1 MEAMDIDSAAIT
13 IPVIDTSSIG
23 TNAVSVNQSNNNA
36 NRLHNSGSSS
46 SSISSNSSGYGGS
59 TTTTPTNNYESQS
72 APTTPVAIAEP
83 LPNTTIAT
91 VTPFINEAVQTKV
104 FNQLQEQQQTLQQH
118 MPHLQKQQLH
128 HHHHYHHQYKQHQSP
143 LTPAPLPTRQQYYN
157 AYDYHQQQ
165 THNLA
170 PTQAVGA
177 SPSFAVGSGVES
189 YDNMLSYAGAASYKK
204 SSEINYEREANL
216 KSTQTLY
223 DNKTM
228 ANGQQQ
234 QQQQQHQQQFVGI
247 SNIQEKQGHFL
258 NQRSSN
264 ISLIS
269 NTNTNNS
276 HKPQAAATPFYAQ
289 PFAQQYGCS
298 SYYDNFH
305 TKVPMTLSEYHENY
319 DQSYQ
324 QHKFYAAAKTQIK
337 EAAGLTKP
345 YATGSHTAQS
355 FYNSNTTNHALTP
368 PAYDKYLYSPNSLS
382 AGGYN
387 TNRVGNE
394 TPPEAKAYRKN
405 SGNSSG
411 WQWPLDNVI
420 ANSRPLPPSSAL
432 QQPPMPNVGH
442 IPTATVAP
450 THAASYLASNPTS
463 LQREATYY
471 YRNTTAAYQ
480 SPSLVHPNYQPQPY
494 MSPPSA
500 NRNLWHTSHAL
511 HNERLSHAVPQ
522 NGSEATGPSHVTMH
536 TTPYFPTNTS
546 IVSNNRQSC
555 CSQGFSPQNCYYPSR
570 LTVPPPPPTALRSAT
585 TYMPSQQASSQHL
598 TSLGSSCKYGSVQDF
613 TVSNKVKNPT
623 DLFIGPTNYETQPS
637 HGLHAHNYNYSS
649 SVNGNFFSPSNH
661 HQSTLTTG
669 FNGPAMTQNQSVHPN
684 DLNFPPNNF
693 SNYLSSP
700 LNRDTSYMNNH
711 NMEIPQPT
719 FGSTS
724 AKSALLDY
732 RKHLQ
737 TPSQS
742 QHQPQSLVTDDYYYN
757 ASRDHNQS
765 ADSSKALGN
774 GETSLFQFDIE
785 QQGTVNITFNPS
797 NEVASPYVSEDKTS
811 CDDVNK
817 NLSLR
822 DFIANWNDDE
832 EDCAANEQI
841 MANNS
846 NHFVT
851 KPTESAD
858 SHITIPQ
865 ELENS
870 KKPPPGKS
878 VNEEKKSPDNGL
890 LLGNITTDLDATNQ
904 YVNLPDIIIDIE
916 KSTNTINNL
925 HPDNSKLQ
933 LNLDNF
939 DVEQEL
945 DQLQLRKYGNSTHD
959 TESTMAFSEN
969 CDVALTEKA
978 THLKV
983 NDNEQHLSK
992 DLSVNTREVTHT
1004 VLSPALTRPLSNDI
1018 EHSVEQQ
1025 FLNDIESYDGSN
1037 SHHSNE
1043 SAFEK
1048 EYETFINRISSEI
1061 IAKEFKRQDASDQEF
1076 EQNVKDFSKFHKRK
1090 RKLKQVE
1097 DEDMKEE
1104 QISKQQKIH
1113 PQPETENNSN
1123 FPQVY
1128 TRKSRFRKSRKNI
1141 LYRKRKPSSIFYR
1154 LMHPLKRSFHFYN
1167 TKPSIRHYLNELTDK
1182 NLPLTKK
1189 KSPKPLSLGAVKT
1202 RNKPNS
1208 LKILCIMAINTDK
1221 FRATLVKSANSKLNE
1236 MTVPL
1241 SENVQNSFDSVYQS
1255 ETINSYAVDEE
1266 HICTDPHCETCEV
1279 IKSLMEP
1286 QSYEFDVQTSQ
1297 NLSDSVHNCDIEPID
1312 LSSESC
1318 FRESLK
1324 TNPQIPNGNENSTNQ
1339 NSQNFS
1345 ESNTIAELT
1354 EANIRSEV
1362 HEPIIETQNLVK
1374 INNATG
1380 NTSNFLG
1387 LNEDHDH
1394 EVAEDEKQPELS
1406 YLPYK
1411 IEQGIKD
1418 EKSEVTDEHSALLS
1432 EIGISKGEGVTEESI
1447 CKKNQQTRT
1456 KYYQATS
1463 FLNLGKKL
1471 QSSDGSNETS
1481 FEECKT
1487 STANAENNQT
1497 DFASNIGNVVST
1509 TNLKSPSL
1517 HEQAITSQ
1525 SFDAPDKKLY
1535 EPEHSQDSYQFVR
1548 EKDSKKTQQKLEDN
1562 IAAGNYCKDGEN
1574 SKDKESNGSLNH
1586 RSPLRISNVCVYPV
1600 EKQHFNLHL
1609 ERIDESEK
1617 ISSFNESEHNTSKV
1631 ANDYCDS
1638 RLRIPDHRM
1647 ENYEKI
1653 VDNTNEEMESESD
1666 SEQTNSDTES
1676 ESSTSRTSDSEN
1688 DSSCSSVSSSDTCQ
1702 RIHDHQVVA
1711 RDESVKKQ
1719 FANGEKDQ
1727 TQVALIKSGKYS
1739 DIHPEVE
1746 IHSEAD
1752 IKAENNDK
1760 PSNIVTSKEY
1770 NLSHPIENDDDSIVS
1785 DAIDDNAKL
1794 PIIIDHPGSLEHM
1807 EEKDDNDGINV
1818 TVGGKENLCHSN
1830 ESNCNHS
1837 PYAAIRAEDSNQK
1850 LINKNEINDCKESD
1864 NELNFESNN
1873 EQLNIITIK
1882 EGNLPQY
1889 VKRESD
1895 FLSRVRSVDLIQD
1908 NIMSYSESEALKF
1921 QTIKEDTLPQ
1931 PIKNDDDRLSACD
1944 ALYNEGNILIKDKLS
1959 KDWEIESDDDESYA
1973 NNMSR
1978 SMESADNASLRNS
1991 THNQDVLENKSP
2003 RPVDEPMH
2011 NESIYTESKWNECQK
2026 NNLCQSVASNDDS
2039 NQNQQ
2044 CNEQQ
2049 NTTTHLRSENGI
2061 EYETTSSRVSISPAH
2076 VSKQSY
2082 ATCEQN
2088 KPENVLENT
2097 ERESN
2102 KTMGAK
2108 TNSQANY
2115 EKVNSHNC
2123 DKINIDASSDFNLLQ
2138 CGKNYNDSTACV
2150 SVYNEKT
2157 CQSLTKECDLLTSN
2171 DSNEESESESSSE
2184 YSSSDEDED
2193 VETANKDLNDHK
2205 TFSHDLPEDTN
2216 SKSNNTDCQN
2226 VILKSDCAQH
2236 SIENEEVK
2244 SPNIL
2249 LQTIEINGKS
2259 LRDIN
2264 AKEIENEG
2272 RGKALKF
2279 NNYDDASSDVS
2290 SHGDSKSFPSS
2301 KENETLQEQAEN
2313 VTSLA
2318 DKCEESENRENKLNA
2333 SAFIESEKDREE
2345 VCVHFS
2351 ENYPNNTK
2359 FGESFRDT
2367 TEYAKDLQEQCNIQ
2381 SQVSYAEMPSK
2392 EMPEMAKA
2400 SVLFRDHIQE
2410 DHNEILSYSTETEK
2424 NMTLKIL
2431 NNDLLDEISLSQVK
2445 PSLKAAGEL
2454 RNIVG
2459 CNEVSENIS
2468 KVSREQDHAM
2478 KNEDETSV
2486 MELTE
2491 KDMINGR
2498 KANLV
2503 EIRKELLSD
2512 DGNEAI
2518 EQNLRTR
2525 NESDTGLQYK
2535 DKETNE
2541 TISKWKNSE
2550 KNEGTQ
2556 LHSYIKSG
2564 NEFSLSQ
2571 NADRSRFALS
2581 EEKTTNHKNENENK
2595 SQDNASTVINL
2606 GHLLQ
2611 DNNRGQEDS
2620 GSNES
2625 MIEDFRG
2632 FSEEKCFEEES
2643 QDFRGFD
2650 DKTSSN
2656 SIHTMNLDENAAL
2669 SNSSE
2674 STVSSSRSFH
2684 SFYAT
2689 KFLHSNFKTSI
2700 SSEINELEALEK
2712 ELSHRDWNLQN
2723 DEDQEKHMK
2732 NEINSQLIVNDNDME
2747 NIKKILQGD
2756 EIAPNESEQTNAD
2769 TAFVSKLSDLCRAA
2783 LNSSLHLPNVCT
2795 TIESNP
2801 IDDENEVENDSKE
2814 MLLNRELTVE
2824 EALADMYR
2832 QAGILSDSEDSANE
2846 QELGDESKDLDD
2858 KTAETQDV
2866 ILINLQEIL
2875 NSDNDIYVLQ
2885 CDLNENILNIM
2896 ETSNTSSPIQEHQ
2909 QTEHID
2915 ENNAE
2920 RVDTLL
2926 AATQNESEIHIISSD
2941 SECEEVIL
2949 LSDEGE
2955 TETIPFITDH
2965 NLLDENVSLI
2975 HHEEIV
2981 PDNYKE
2987 FLREEFFKYLHEKY
3001 VQKNISKYYHA
3012 NRILRKYKKRY
3023 SKQKK

>member
-1 MEAMDIDSAAIT
+1 MEAMDIDSVAIT
-13 IPVIDTSSIG
+13 IPIIDTSSIG

-36 NRLHNSGSSS
+36 NRLNNSGSSS

-118 MPHLQKQQLH
+118 VPHLQKQQLH
-128 HHHHYHHQYKQHQSP
+128 HHHHFHHQYKQHQSP
-143 LTPAPLPTRQQYYN
+143 LTPASLPTRQQYYN

-170 PTQAVGA
+170 ATQGVGA

-204 SSEINYEREANL
+204 SSDINYEREANL

-228 ANGQQQ
+228 VNMQ
-234 QQQQQHQQQFVGI
+234 QQQQQHQQQFIGI

-289 PFAQQYGCS
+289 PFAQQYSCS

-368 PAYDKYLYSPNSLS
+368 PAYDKYLYSPNSLN
-382 AGGYN
+382 AGGYH

-411 WQWPLDNVI
+411 WQWPLDNVVG
-420 ANSRPLPPSSAL
+420 NSRPLPPSSAL
-432 QQPPMPNVGH
+432 QQPLMPSAGH

-494 MSPPSA
+494 MSPPTA

-511 HNERLSHAVPQ
+511 HNERLSHSVPQ
-522 NGSEATGPSHVTMH
+522 NGTETTGPSHVTMH

-546 IVSNNRQSC
+546 IVPNNRQSC

-585 TYMPSQQASSQHL
+585 TYMPPQQASSQHL
-598 TSLGSSCKYGSVQDF
+598 TSLGSSCKYGGVQDF
-613 TVSNKVKNPT
+613 TVSNKIKNPT
-623 DLFIGPTNYETQPS
+623 DLFVGPTTYETQPS
-637 HGLHAHNYNYSS
+637 HGLHAHNYNYSTP
-649 SVNGNFFSPSNH
+649 VNGNFFSPSNH
-661 HQSTLTTG
+661 HQSNLTTG

-693 SNYLSSP
+693 SNYLSNP

-711 NMEIPQPT
+711 NMELPQPT

-742 QHQPQSLVTDDYYYN
+742 QHQPHQPLVTDDYYLN
-757 ASRDHNQS
+757 TSRDHNQS

-797 NEVASPYVSEDKTS
+797 SEVISPYVSEDKTA

-832 EDCAANEQI
+832 EDGAANDQI

-858 SHITIPQ
+858 CDITITQ

-878 VNEEKKSPDNGL
+878 LNEEKKSSDNGL
-890 LLGNITTDLDATNQ
+890 LLGNITTDLDASNQ

-945 DQLQLRKYGNSTHD
+945 DQLQLRKYGNSTEA
-959 TESTMAFSEN
+959 ESAMTFSEN
-969 CDVALTEKA
+969 CDVALTDKA
-978 THLKV
+978 TNLKV
-983 NDNEQHLSK
+983 NENEQNLSK
-992 DLSVNTREVTHT
+992 DLSVNTKEGTHT
-1004 VLSPALTRPLSNDI
+1004 VLSPAITRPLSNDI

-1061 IAKEFKRQDASDQEF
+1061 SAKEYKRQDASDQEF

-1097 DEDMKEE
+1097 DDDIKED
-1104 QISKQQKIH
+1104 QVSKQQKIH
-1113 PQPETENNSN
+1113 SQPETKNNSN

-1128 TRKSRFRKSRKNI
+1128 TRKSRFRKSRNNI
-1141 LYRKRKPSSIFYR
+1141 LHRKRKPSSIFYR
-1154 LMHPLKRSFHFYN
+1154 LMHPLKRSFHFHK
-1167 TKPSIRHYLNELTDK
+1167 TKPIRHYLNELTDK
-1182 NLPLTKK
+1182 SLPLTKR
-1189 KSPKPLSLGAVKT
+1189 KSPKSLSLSAVKT
-1202 RNKPNS
+1202 RNKPNT
-1208 LKILCIMAINTDK
+1208 LKVLCIMAINTK
-1221 FRATLVKSANSKLNE
+1221 EFRSILLKSANSKLNE

-1241 SENVQNSFDSVYQS
+1241 NENVQNSFDSVYQS
-1255 ETINSYAVDEE
+1255 ETVNTYAADEE

-1286 QSYEFDVQTSQ
+1286 QSYEFDVQTNQ
-1297 NLSDSVHNCDIEPID
+1297 NLSDSDHNCDIEPID

-1318 FRESLK
+1318 FRENLK
-1324 TNPQIPNGNENSTNQ
+1324 TIQQIPIENEHSINQ

-1345 ESNTIAELT
+1345 ESSTFAKLI
-1354 EANIRSEV
+1354 EANIESDG

-1374 INNATG
+1374 MNYGTG
-1380 NTSNFLG
+1380 NTSSFLA
-1387 LNEDHDH
+1387 LNEDHG
-1394 EVAEDEKQPELS
+1394 EVAEDEKQPALS
-1406 YLPYK
+1406 YMPYK
-1411 IEQGIKD
+1411 TEQGKKG

-1432 EIGISKGEGVTEESI
+1432 EIEFSKGAAVIEEPI
-1447 CKKNQQTRT
+1447 CKNNQQSRT

-1463 FLNLGKKL
+1463 FLNLDKKL
-1471 QSSDGSNETS
+1471 QSSDESNESS
-1481 FEECKT
+1481 FEECKA
-1487 STANAENNQT
+1487 SAAKVENNQT
-1497 DFASNIGNVVST
+1497 DFVSNIGDVVSS

-1517 HEQAITSQ
+1517 HEQGNNLQ
-1525 SFDAPDKKLY
+1525 SFDAADKELF
-1535 EPEHSQDSYQFVR
+1535 ESEHSQDSDQFVR
-1548 EKDSKKTQQKLEDN
+1548 EQDSKKTQQKLEDDN
-1562 IAAGNYCKDGEN
+1562 AASNYCKDGEN
-1574 SKDKESNGSLNH
+1574 SQDKEFNGSLNH
-1586 RSPLRISNVCVYPV
+1586 GSPV

-1609 ERIDESEK
+1609 EGIKESGK
-1617 ISSFNESEHNTSKV
+1617 PTSFNENNTSKV

-1638 RLRIPDHRM
+1638 RLL
-1647 ENYEKI
+1647 ETCEKI
-1653 VDNTNEEMESESD
+1653 VDNTIEEMDSESD
-1666 SEQTNSDTES
+1666 SEATNSGTES
-1676 ESSTSRTSDSEN
+1676 DSSTSRTSDSEN
-1688 DSSCSSVSSSDTCQ
+1688 DSSCSSVSSRDTYQRQ
-1702 RIHDHQVVA
+1702 RIHKPQVVA
-1711 RDESVKKQ
+1711 QDESPKKKVVI
-1719 FANGEKDQ
+1719 GEKDQ
-1727 TQVALIKSGKYS
+1727 TQLALIKSRKYS
-1739 DIHPEVE
+1739 DIHSDVE
-1746 IHSEAD
+1746 IHSESD
-1752 IKAENNDK
+1752 VEDESDDE
-1760 PSNIVTSKEY
+1760 PSNVTPTPKVY
-1770 NLSHPIENDDDSIVS
+1770 NLSHSIEKDDDSTVS
-1785 DAIDDNAKL
+1785 DAIDDNAKQ
-1794 PIIIDHPGSLEHM
+1794 PIIIDRPGSPEDM
-1807 EEKDDNDGINV
+1807 EEKNDNDRISV
-1818 TVGGKENLCHSN
+1818 TVGGNENFCHSN
-1830 ESNCNHS
+1830 ESNHNHS
-1837 PYAAIRAEDSNQK
+1837 PYATIYSEDSKQK
-1850 LINKNEINDCKESD
+1850 LINKNQIHDCKESD

-1873 EQLNIITIK
+1873 KKLHVIATK
-1882 EGNLPQY
+1882 EDKLPPY
-1889 VKRESD
+1889 VERESD
-1895 FLSRVRSVDLIQD
+1895 FPSCVRNVDLVED
-1908 NIMSYSESEALKF
+1908 HIMSCSESEASKY
-1921 QTIKEDTLPQ
+1921 QTIKEDRLPQ
-1931 PIKNDDDRLSACD
+1931 PIKIDDDHLSACD
-1944 ALYNEGNILIKDKLS
+1944 ALHNEGNILIKDTLS
-1959 KDWEIESDDDESYA
+1959 KDWETESEDDESHA
-1973 NNMSR
+1973 NNMTR

-1991 THNQDVLENKSP
+1991 FYNQDLLDNKSL
-2003 RPVDEPMH
+2003 RLVDEPMH
-2011 NESIYTESKWNECQK
+2011 NESIYSESKLNERQK
-2026 NNLCQSVASNDDS
+2026 DYNLCQPVETNDESN
-2039 NQNQQ
+2039 
-2044 CNEQQ
+2044 EEQ
-2049 NTTTHLRSENGI
+2049 NTTAYLRSENGI
-2061 EYETTSSRVSISPAH
+2061 EHEKTSSRVNMSPSH

-2088 KPENVLENT
+2088 KHENVLENT
-2097 ERESN
+2097 EQKLN
-2102 KTMGAK
+2102 KPMDAE

-2115 EKVNSHNC
+2115 EKVNSHNY
-2123 DKINIDASSDFNLLQ
+2123 DEINIGASNDFNLLQ

-2157 CQSLTKECDLLTSN
+2157 CQSLTKEYDLITSN

-2184 YSSSDEDED
+2184 YSSSDEEKDE
-2193 VETANKDLNDHK
+2193 ETANKDLKRK
-2205 TFSHDLPEDTN
+2205 TFFHDLPEETN
-2216 SKSNNTDCQN
+2216 SKSNGTDCQN
-2226 VILKSDCAQH
+2226 VTIKGDSGQH
-2236 SIENEEVK
+2236 SMENKEEVK
-2244 SPNIL
+2244 SPHVQ

-2259 LRDIN
+2259 LRDTDTTD
-2264 AKEIENEG
+2264 IENER
-2272 RGKALKF
+2272 RGKKLKINIF
-2279 NNYDDASSDVS
+2279 DDASCDMSFHD
-2290 SHGDSKSFPSS
+2290 DSKSFPTSE
-2301 KENETLQEQAEN
+2301 ENQTHQKQVEN
-2313 VTSLA
+2313 ITSLA
-2318 DKCEESENRENKLNA
+2318 DKCEENESRENKLNA
-2333 SAFIESEKDREE
+2333 FPFIESEEDREQ
-2345 VCVHFS
+2345 VCVNFS
-2351 ENYPNNTK
+2351 DKYKNTTK
-2359 FGESFRDT
+2359 FGESFKEET
-2367 TEYAKDLQEQCNIQ
+2367 TEYAKDLEEQCEIE
-2381 SQVSYAEMPSK
+2381 SEVRYVKMPSK
-2392 EMPEMAKA
+2392 EMPEMAKTSA
-2400 SVLFRDHIQE
+2400 VTRDHIQE
-2410 DHNEILSYSTETEK
+2410 DHNEILCHSMETEK
-2424 NMTLKIL
+2424 NVTLKIL
-2431 NNDLLDEISLSQVK
+2431 NNDLLEQISLSQVK
-2445 PSLKAAGEL
+2445 PIPRTAEEL
-2454 RNIVG
+2454 RNVVG
-2459 CNEVSENIS
+2459 CIEVSENIPEIS
-2468 KVSREQDHAM
+2468 KEEDHAM
-2478 KNEDETSV
+2478 KNDDETSV

-2491 KDMINGR
+2491 KDMIHLR
-2498 KANLV
+2498 KASLV
-2503 EIRKELLSD
+2503 KTGKELLSD
-2512 DGNEAI
+2512 DGGETI
-2518 EQNLRTR
+2518 EENLPTRTVF
-2525 NESDTGLQYK
+2525 DTGLQYK
-2535 DKETNE
+2535 DEEINE
-2541 TISKWKNSE
+2541 TISKCKKTEQSGDDNFH
-2550 KNEGTQ
+2550 
-2556 LHSYIKSG
+2556 LHSYITSS
-2564 NEFSLSQ
+2564 NEFSLPQ
-2571 NADRSRFALS
+2571 NVDRSRSPLS
-2581 EEKTTNHKNENENK
+2581 EEKTTNHTNEKENK
-2595 SQDNASTVINL
+2595 SPDKASSTINL
-2606 GHLLQ
+2606 DHLLH

-2620 GSNES
+2620 GSSGS

-2632 FSEEKCFEEES
+2632 FSEEKSFEEES

-2650 DKTSSN
+2650 DKMSSN
-2656 SIHTMNLDENAAL
+2656 SIRAMNLDENASL

-2674 STVSSSRSFH
+2674 STVSSSRSLH
-2684 SFYAT
+2684 SFCTT

-2712 ELSHRDWNLQN
+2712 ELSQRDWNLQN
-2723 DEDQEKHMK
+2723 DEDEEKHMK

-2756 EIAPNESEQTNAD
+2756 EIPPKENEQKNAEI
-2769 TAFVSKLSDLCRAA
+2769 AFVSKLSDLCRAA

-2801 IDDENEVENDSKE
+2801 IDDENVVENESTE
-2814 MLLNRELTVE
+2814 VLLNRELTVE

-2846 QELGDESKDLDD
+2846 QDLGDESKNLDD
-2858 KTAETQDV
+2858 KTTETQDV

-2896 ETSNTSSPIQEHQ
+2896 ETSTMSSPIQEQ
-2909 QTEHID
+2909 QQNEHID
-2915 ENNAE
+2915 ENITE
-2920 RVDTLL
+2920 RVETLL
-2926 AATQNESEIHIISSD
+2926 ATQNESEIHIISSD